1 MKNISKLVLCAS
13 VIGVTLAGASVSVLA
28 ERLFGYEISAS
39 SDAKDMN
46 VGVEALF
53 RPQDG
58 GNRLI
63 AGLGGLDPNDA
74 SVSVKCDEDPFDP
87 DVTLVCTLRR
97 QMHATV
103 KV

>member
-1 MKNISKLVLCAS
+1 MKIKIKTMLLAS
-13 VIGVTLAGASVSVLA
+13 AIGVMLAGASVSVLA
-28 ERLFGYEISAS
+28 DRLFGYETSAS
-39 SDAKDMN
+39 SDAQDMN
-46 VGVEALF
+46 VRVEALF

-58 GNRLI
+58 GNGLI

>member
-1 MKNISKLVLCAS
+1 MKIKIKTMLLAS
-13 VIGVTLAGASVSVLA
+13 AIGVMLAGASVSVLA
-28 ERLFGYEISAS
+28 DRLFGYETSAS
-39 SDAKDMN
+39 SDAQDMN
-46 VGVEALF
+46 VRVEALF

-58 GNRLI
+58 GNGLI

-87 DVTLVCTLRR
+87 DVTLVCTCGGRW
-97 QMHATV
+97 HATV